1 MASTA
6 SFGWTKRTSEE
17 IEAQTHALY
26 AAYIALLSLF
36 SNTGA

>member
-17 IEAQTHALY
+17 IEAHALY
-26 AAYIALLSLF
+26 AADVTLFFLF